1 MGYETV
7 TIVGAG
13 SIGLLF
19 GAKFALAGI
28 PVRMITHSREQAE
41 AINRTGVRLLGP
53 AGKSG
58 SEAANSIKATAFADF
73 AEDEPVKGGWMLL
86 AVKQSHLGDKL
97 LAVLGRHT
105 QHAAGLVAFQNGIG
119 HEQKLRTAVPA
130 HKLFMAVTTEGALR
144 VSMSEVRHTGQ
155 GWTKVGPAIS
165 PLAPDADSPI
175 GNPTDPDHDP
185 MKRVE
190 TIAGMLD
197 QAGFRTEIVA
207 RMDGAIWDKLLINA
221 VINPV
226 TALLGVK
233 NGDLLRSREVMQT
246 MQALLGEG
254 MELAHRLGIP
264 ISDSLWEQILK
275 VCEATRDNR
284 SSMLQDLE
292 QGRLTEIDWING
304 GLLKAADRV
313 GMDLKVHRAIYGLV
327 KGLEGRLPE
336 SNHGERGT

>member
-1 MGYETV
+1 MGNETV

-19 GAKFALAGI
+19 GAKLALAGI
-28 PVRMITHSREQAE
+28 PVRMITHRREQAE

-53 AGKSG
+53 AGESG
-58 SEAANSIKATAFADF
+58 FEAANSIKATAFADF
-73 AEDEPVKGGWMLL
+73 ADDEPAKGWMLL

-97 LAVLGRHT
+97 LAALGRHM

-119 HEQKLRTAVPA
+119 HEQKLRTAVPV
-130 HKLFMAVTTEGALR
+130 HKLFLAVTTEGALR
-144 VSMSEVRHTGQ
+144 VSMSDVRHTGK
-155 GWTKVGPAIS
+155 GRTKVGPAIPPPLASDAVS
-165 PLAPDADSPI
+165 PL
-175 GNPTDPDHDP
+175 GNPADLDGEP

-197 QAGFRTEIVA
+197 RAGFRTEIVG

-246 MQALLGEG
+246 MQALLAEG
-254 MELAHRLGIP
+254 MELARRLDIP
-264 ISDSLWEQILK
+264 VSDSLWEQILK
-275 VCEATRDNR
+275 VCEATKDNR

-292 QGRLTEIDWING
+292 QGRRTEIDWING
-304 GLLKAADRV
+304 GLLKAADKV
-313 GMDLKVHRAIYGLV
+313 GMDLRVHRAIYGLV
-327 KGLEGRLPE
+327 KGLEGRLKA